1 MDPSLYWDD
10 ELGVRDDK
18 LGIRGDKLGIRD
30 DKLGIRYHS
39 WASKRIN

>member
-30 DKLGIRYHS
+30 DKLGISYHS